1 MKLTI
6 EQSTDY
12 ADPEIIVRCDQ
23 IDDELRDII
32 SYIGISDKNII
43 GECDGATFFI
53 PLRDVYYFEAVDNY
67 VFIYTQQQVYRSTA
81 RLYALEQR
89 LQGMLFSRISKSTI
103 LNLKQL
109 HCVQVIKNAR
119 LQGTL
124 TNGEKLIIS
133 RQYVPQVKKIL
144 GV

>member
-109 HCVQVIKNAR
+109 HCVEVIKNAR

>member
-6 EQSTDY
+6 EQSPDY
-12 ADPEIIVRCDQ
+12 VDPEIIVRCDQ

-67 VFIYTQQQVYRSTA
+67 VFIYTQQQIYRSTA

-133 RQYVPQVKKIL
+133 RQYVPQVKKAL

>member
-1 MKLTI
+1 VKLTI
-6 EQSTDY
+6 EQSPDY
-12 ADPEIIVRCDQ
+12 ADPEIIVRCNQ

-67 VFIYTQQQVYRSTA
+67 VFICTKEQVYRSTA
-81 RLYALEQR
+81 RLYALEQQ
-89 LQGMLFSRISKSTI
+89 LQGLLFSRISKSII

-109 HCVQVIKNAR
+109 RCVAAIKNAR
-119 LQGTL
+119 MQGTL

>member
-6 EQSTDY
+6 EQSPDY
-12 ADPEIIVRCDQ
+12 VDPEIIVRCDQ

-133 RQYVPQVKKIL
+133 RQYVPQVKKAL

>member
-1 MKLTI
+1 VKLTI
-6 EQSTDY
+6 EQSPDY
-12 ADPEIIVRCDQ
+12 VDPEIIVRCDQ

-109 HCVQVIKNAR
+109 HCVEVIKNAR

-133 RQYVPQVKKIL
+133 RQYVPQVKKAL